1 MKKSVK
7 KVGVFLVAVICVL
20 ALSPTAKSAPGVD
33 GVPQALGQ
41 IVEALNNL
49 KGATIQGADH
59 AEGLVET
66 PLSPS
71 ENELVSLEGPGT
83 FVSARVV
90 KQGGASGITFVSLE
104 IDGKVVVNR
113 SVAALKNW
121 GMTQNNPFGVAV
133 FTAGDIDTV
142 TIGFQQPI
150 AFKDSLVLK
159 AIVGETDTDVQ
170 QIIGTVI
177 YGQ

>member
-1 MKKSVK
+1 MEKSLKRVA
-7 KVGVFLVAVICVL
+7 VFLVAVFCVL
-20 ALSPTAKSAPGVD
+20 ALSSTVKGAPGVD
-33 GVPQALGQ
+33 GVPQALAQ

-49 KGATIQGADH
+49 KGATIVGADQ
-59 AEGLVET
+59 AEGLVT
-66 PLSPS
+66 DLLNPS

-83 FVSARVV
+83 FVSARMV

-104 IDGKVVVNR
+104 IDGNVVVNR

-133 FTAGDIDTV
+133 LTAGDIDTV

-150 AFKDSLVLK
+150 AFEESLVLK
-159 AIVGETDTDVQ
+159 AIVEEDGVV